1 VVATDLEKEN
11 HGAKIL
17 NLAQSFQGKN
27 AVITGGLGF
36 IGSNLARRLVSLGA
50 NVRIIDSA
58 MPDTGANFFNIHGIA
73 ANVELQKVDL
83 RKTGVVTEMIAGQ
96 DYLFNLAGLVS
107 HVNSMQS
114 PQTDLEVNAAC
125 QLSIVEACRKVNP
138 SIKIV
143 YAGTR
148 QIYGRSHYLPVDEK
162 HPIVPMD
169 YNGVTKRAGEMY
181 HLVAQRVYGLHT
193 SSLRMTNTYGPRMH
207 CKDGRLTFLG
217 DWIRR
222 LFAGQPLE
230 IYGTGEQV
238 RDLNYVDDV
247 VDALLQTVSNEKS
260 AGQVY
265 NLGSPQPIRL
275 LDLAQLMIKVFG
287 RGSYELCPFPLE
299 RKRIDI
305 GDYHGNYSK
314 IRAEL
319 GWQPK
324 TSLRKGLAR
333 TFEYYHQHQEHYW

>member
-1 VVATDLEKEN
+1 MKFAE
-11 HGAKIL
+11 
-17 NLAQSFQGKN
+17 SFQGKN
-27 AVITGGLGF
+27 TLVTGGLGF
-36 IGSNLARRLVSLGA
+36 IGSSLAQRLVSLGA
-50 NVRIIDSA
+50 HVRIVDSA
-58 MPDTGANFFNIHGIA
+58 LSDTGANLFNLQGVA
-73 ANVELQKVDL
+73 SSVELQIADL
-83 RKTGVVTEMIAGQ
+83 RDAGVVTSMIAEQ

-107 HVNSMQS
+107 HVNSMQA

-125 QLSIVEACRKVNP
+125 QLSIVEACRKNNP

-148 QIYGRSHYLPVDEK
+148 QIYGRSRYLPVDEK

-181 HLVAQRVYGLHT
+181 HLAAQRVYGLHT
-193 SSLRMTNTYGPRMH
+193 TSLRMTNTYGPRMH

-238 RDLNYVDDV
+238 RDLNFVEDV
-247 VDALLQTVSNEKS
+247 VDALLLAVSSEKS

-265 NLGSPQPIRL
+265 NLGSPEPIRL
-275 LDLAQLMIKVFG
+275 LDLARLMIEIFG
-287 RGSYELCPFPLE
+287 SGNYELRPFPPE
-299 RKRIDI
+299 RLRIDI
-305 GDYHGNYSK
+305 GDYRGDYSK

-319 GWQPK
+319 GWLPQ
-324 TSLRKGLAR
+324 TSLREGLAR
-333 TFEYYHQHQEHYW
+333 TFEYYRQYHEHYW

>member
-1 VVATDLEKEN
+1 VAGAGFEKEIQM
-11 HGAKIL
+11 KFTE
-17 NLAQSFQGKN
+17 SFRGKK

-36 IGSNLARRLVSLGA
+36 IGSNLAHKLISLGA
-50 NVRIIDSA
+50 HVRIIDSA
-58 MPDTGANFFNIHGIA
+58 LPDTGANRFNLQGIA
-73 ANVELQKVDL
+73 ASVELQNADL
-83 RKTGVVTEMIAGQ
+83 RNADVIPGMIIGQ

-125 QLSIVEACRKVNP
+125 QLSIVEACRKNNP

-148 QIYGRSHYLPVDEK
+148 QIYGRSRYLPVDEN

-193 SSLRMTNTYGPRMH
+193 TSLRMTNTYGPRMH

-222 LFAGQPLE
+222 LFAGQLLE

-238 RDLNYVDDV
+238 RDMNYVDDV
-247 VDALLQTVSNEKS
+247 VDALLLSVSSDKS
-260 AGQVY
+260 SGQVY
-265 NLGSPQPIRL
+265 NLGSLEPIRL
-275 LDLAQLMIKVFG
+275 LDLAQLMIEIFG
-287 RGSYELCPFPLE
+287 SGNYALHPFPPE
-299 RKRIDI
+299 RLRIDI
-305 GDYHGNYSK
+305 GNYQGDYSK

-324 TSLRKGLAR
+324 TSLREGLAR
-333 TFEYYHQHQEHYW
+333 TFEYYRQHQEHYW